1 MIDNAVKYSPKDIP
15 ILIKLNLQGEEAII
29 KVSDQGYG
37 ITLQNQARIYE
48 RFYRVDE
55 ARSSSTACCGLG
67 LSIVKTFVES
77 MGVM

>member
-1 MIDNAVKYSPKDIP
+1 LIDNAVKYSPKDIP